1 MFSLPIIQGAQSA
14 LEDACGFKLV
24 RYTVDECQS
33 RRRLI
38 EDLLDEAGNLD
49 RKKRPGGYTVDEAKF
64 IANEQLLC
72 TIDFLYWAERYAFII
87 DAFGEKRLYTPNI
100 AQRIFLDVLAEMEQR
115 EIALMIQ
122 ALKARQLG
130 ITTIS
135 ELIIAHRVT
144 FHAVDAVVAS
154 SDPEKSA
161 KMARIMEFIWE
172 NMPFYLLPPR
182 MGWQKAK
189 DTKAVR
195 YRAGELVVFPQINSA
210 ISIQWGNQ
218 TTGICR
224 GATPKVAHLSE
235 LCDFEN
241 PEELVDASLLRAMH
255 ENPRMFLCL
264 ESTAKGKDNWW
275 YDTWQFNKANWPGAA
290 RLYPL
295 FLPWYVGTD
304 LYPSASFLRK
314 NPVPAE
320 WIVPEHIQ
328 KHAAKAEAF
337 VSGYPLLTKYLGER
351 WTMSIEQKWFYE
363 VNRREYVAK
372 GTLMDW
378 FKEMPADDQ
387 ECFQISGTSVIDAE
401 LLAEYRDSCQVP
413 KAAFII
419 EGPEVP
425 TQLKPSQLNVTR
437 AAPTY
442 PAIPIATSTGLY
454 RLLPIQ
460 IPRYPLIDFQNKI
473 FLWELPEENEEYAI
487 GIDPGEGVGKDST
500 AIQVIRKGSPTRHA
514 AQVAEFTSNK
524 INAFE
529 SWPLVYALANL
540 YSTRINGEV
549 QQCKVVVECAA
560 NGESIQMELRKRGW
574 RKFHIRTQ
582 PSRRQYNLSNERL
595 LGWKTDTMT
604 RPLMLDFLL
613 TALKEKWLD
622 INSPELVAEL
632 DDLHLNEKRRNRI
645 EHRPNKH
652 DDRVFALG
660 IALYSL
666 HWNSIYRSPT
676 PAYQERQEQ
685 ELDRHRYPVYK
696 PNSQEIDLTG
706 PRDKHIQW

>member
-1 MFSLPIIQGAQSA
+1 MFSPRTTADDVRAVELATG
-14 LEDACGFKLV
+14 LTLK
-24 RYTVDECQS
+24 RYTVEECQQW
-33 RRRLI
+33 RHRI
-38 EDLLDEAGNLD
+38 ESLLDEKGLLDAGL
-49 RKKRPGGYTVDEAKF
+49 RPHGYHADEAAF

-72 TIDFLYWAERYAFII
+72 TIDFLYWAERYAYII

-100 AQRIFLDVLAEMEQR
+100 AQRIFLEVLAGMEDR
-115 EIALMIQ
+115 GIALMIQ

-144 FHAVDAVVAS
+144 FHSVDAVVAS

-172 NMPFYLLPPR
+172 NMPFYLLPCR
-182 MGWQKAK
+182 MGWQRAK

-195 YRAGELVVFPQINSA
+195 YRAGELMVFPQINSA

-241 PEELVDASLLRAMH
+241 PSELVDASLIRAMH
-255 ENPRMFLCL
+255 ENPKMFLCL

-275 YDTWQFNKANWPGAA
+275 YDTWQFNKQNWPGGA

-314 NPVPAE
+314 NPVPAD
-320 WIVPEHIQ
+320 WIVPEHIAR
-328 KHAAKAEAF
+328 HAAKAESF
-337 VSGYPLLTKYLGER
+337 VKGYPLLRKYLAPNGQDWR
-351 WTMSIEQKWFYE
+351 MSLEQKWFYE
-363 VNRREYVAK
+363 VNRKEYVAK
-372 GTLMDW
+372 GTLTDW

-401 LLAEYRDSCQVP
+401 LLAEYRDRCKRP
-413 KAAFII
+413 IGAFILQ
-419 EGPEVP
+419 GPEVP
-425 TQLKPSQLNVTR
+425 TQLKPSHLNVSYQ
-437 AAPTY
+437 ANVPV
-442 PAIPIATSTGLY
+442 IP
-454 RLLPIQ
+454 LPHGYELVPIG
-460 IPRYPLIDFQNKI
+460 IDRYPLVDFQNKI
-473 FLWELPEENEEYAI
+473 FLWEFPEDNEEYAV
-487 GIDPGEGVGKDST
+487 GVDPGEGVGKDST
-500 AIQVIRKGSPTRHA
+500 SIQIIRKGSPDRHA

-524 INAFE
+524 VNAYE
-529 SWPLVYALANL
+529 SWPIVFALANL

-549 QQCKVVVECAA
+549 QQAKVVVECAA

-574 RKFHIRTQ
+574 RKFHIRQT
-582 PSRRQYNLSNERL
+582 PSRRVMNLAAERL
-595 LGWKTDTMT
+595 LGWKTDTLT

-613 TALKEKWLD
+613 TGLKEKWLD
-622 INSPELVAEL
+622 LNSPELIAEIDSL
-632 DDLHLNEKRRNRI
+632 WLNEKRRNRI
-645 EHRPNKH
+645 EHRPNHH

-666 HWNSIYRSPT
+666 HSNTIYRSPSVSYIER
-676 PAYQERQEQ
+676 AEAERQ
-685 ELDRHRYPVYK
+685 RGNYPIYK
-696 PNSQEIDLTG
+696 PGMQEIDLTG
-706 PRDKHIQW
+706 PRDGRIKW

>member
-1 MFSLPIIQGAQSA
+1 MFSLPIIQRSQDA
-14 LEDACGFKLV
+14 LEAASGLCLR
-24 RYTVDECQS
+24 RYSVEECQQW
-33 RRRLI
+33 RRQI
-38 EDLLDEAGNLD
+38 ESLLDESGQLD
-49 RKKRPGGYTVDEAKF
+49 RKQRPAGYTHEEAAF
-64 IANEQLLC
+64 IVNEQLLC
-72 TIDFLYWAERYAFII
+72 TIDFLYWAERYAYIV

-144 FHAVDAVVAS
+144 FHSVDAVVAS

-161 KMARIMEFIWE
+161 KMARIMELIWE

-182 MGWQKAK
+182 MTWQRAK

-241 PEELVDASLLRAMH
+241 PQELVDASLIRAMH

-275 YDTWQFNKANWPGAA
+275 YDTWQFNKQNWPGAA

-304 LYPSASFLRK
+304 LYPSKSFLKK
-314 NPVPAE
+314 NPVPSD
-320 WIVPEHIQ
+320 WTIPEHITR
-328 KHAAKAEAF
+328 HAEKAERF
-337 VSGYPLLTKYLGER
+337 VSTYPLLTKYLGAGWR
-351 WTMSIEQKWFYE
+351 MSLEQKWFYE
-363 VNRREYVAK
+363 VNRREYVTK

-401 LLAEYRDSCQVP
+401 LLAEYRDGCASP

-425 TQLKPSQLNVTR
+425 TQLKPSILNVTKD
-437 AAPTY
+437 PTK
-442 PAIPIATSTGLY
+442 PVIPIATSTGTY
-454 RLLPIQ
+454 KLLPIQ
-460 IPRYPLIDFQNKI
+460 IPRYPLIDFQNKV
-473 FLWELPEENEEYAI
+473 FLWELPEANEEYGI
-487 GIDPGEGVGKDST
+487 GVDPGEGVGKDST
-500 AIQVIRKGSPTRHA
+500 AIQVIRKGTPDRHA
-514 AQVAEFTSNK
+514 AQVAEFVSNK
-524 INAFE
+524 INAYE
-529 SWPLVYALANL
+529 SWPLVFALANL
-540 YSTRINGEV
+540 YSTRINGEI
-549 QQCKVVVECAA
+549 QQAKVIVECAA

-582 PSRRQYNLSNERL
+582 PSRRQYNLSQERL

-613 TALKEKWLD
+613 TALKERWLD
-622 INSPELVAEL
+622 VNSPELVAEL

-666 HWNSIYRSPT
+666 HWNSIYRSPS
-676 PAYQERQEQ
+676 PAWQERVDGER
-685 ELDRHRYPVYK
+685 EAKNYPIWK
-696 PNSQEIDLTG
+696 PGVQEIDLDG
-706 PRDKHIQW
+706 PRDRHIRW